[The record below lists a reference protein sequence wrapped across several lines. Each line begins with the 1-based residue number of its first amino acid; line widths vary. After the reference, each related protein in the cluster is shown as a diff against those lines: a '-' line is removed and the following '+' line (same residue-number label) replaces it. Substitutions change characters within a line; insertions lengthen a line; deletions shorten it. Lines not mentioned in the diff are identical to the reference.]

1 MRTRMLNGTV
11 LSAPD
16 FASSKTYVYKYEAVL
31 MAGLPEEG
39 LASAGLKV
47 LSKVLISNIAEN
59 TYLLKVNIPLR
70 QPPKCNF
77 PQAAKP
83 ESTIDLFNYDLISLL
98 ACRS

>member
-1 MRTRMLNGTV
+1 MINGTV
-11 LSAPD
+11 LAAPD
-16 FASSKTYVYKYEAVL
+16 LSSSKTYVYKYEAVL

-77 PQAAKP
+77 TPAAKQQ
-83 ESTIDLFNYDLISLL
+83 STIDPFNDDLISLL